1 MIRCQYLSDLRHA
14 RKTNIP
20 MNTPI
25 QLNIMSLLSGDHPQI
40 QDNNHA
46 LNEGQV
52 HSQGQDDYSLPFNDP
67 DDTYSRQ

>member
-1 MIRCQYLSDLRHA
+1 MILCQYFSDLRHA
-14 RKTNIP
+14 RKMNIP

-25 QLNIMSLLSGDHPQI
+25 QPNIMSLLSGDHPQI

-52 HSQGQDDYSLPFNDP
+52 HSHGRGGFSLPFNDP
-67 DDTYSRQ
+67 DETFSK